1 MNMNFRQAELY
12 QRIERFSLDEPDHQL
27 SFSQRLARD
36 NGWSL
41 HYTDKVIEEYKKFV
55 FLAVVAGHPVS
66 PSDQVDQA
74 WHLHLTY
81 TRSYW
86 QEFCPNILQ
95 TSLHHEPTRG
105 GLSEKIKFDE
115 LYSKTLESYRQFFDQ
130 SPPLN
135 IWPQPKDRFGRDL
148 YFQRV
153 NIKQNWVL
161 KKIDCQPLFNTLF
174 RQIKQVRIFLLFV
187 FTSFVLSSC
196 QFVSRIPNPIIFT
209 DLNFLGFYTFY
220 IVLGLVSIAHAFWL
234 NHYLRLPTNAPNEE
248 FPDLNKYEVA
258 FLANGNNRMVETVI
272 VSLVQ
277 RGYAEVRGEKLIL
290 KQTVDNT
297 CDPIETAVL
306 KSIGMSD
313 GIVTDILR
321 ISSGLGD
328 SIGERLRQLGLLAD
342 NKLNDQAVKAQS
354 FPYLIVLA
362 SEIVF
367 VILGLG
373 IICKMLVEYLHG
385 NGLGNFHLFFV
396 YLLPIFLLIGVL
408 GNLTSPHRSSYGDRF
423 FNDLSTRLKYLR
435 EANSYWRVAK
445 SYDIVL
451 SFAVFGRTVLASDST
466 LSDLYQMLVRK
477 NVGSGDSS
485 GDIGGDIDGDS
496 GGCGGCGGCACD

>member
-12 QRIERFSLDEPDHQL
+12 QRIERFSLDQPDHQL
-27 SFSQRLARD
+27 SFSQRLAKD

-86 QEFCPNILQ
+86 EEFCPKILQ

-196 QFVSRIPNPIIFT
+196 QFISSNPNPIIFT
-209 DLNFLGFYTFY
+209 DLNFLAFC
-220 IVLGLVSIAHAFWL
+220 IVLGLVSIAHAFCL
-234 NHYLRLPTNAPNEE
+234 RHYLRLPTNAPNEE

-258 FLANGNNRMVETVI
+258 FLAGGNIRMVETAI

-277 RGYAEVRGEKLIL
+277 RGYAEVRREKLIL

-313 GIVTDILR
+313 GTVTDILR

-328 SIGERLRQLGLLAD
+328 SIGVRLRQFGLLA
-342 NKLNDQAVKAQS
+342 NKLNYQHYQQI
-354 FPYLIVLA
+354 FPFLIVVVSLL
-362 SEIVF
+362 VF
-367 VILGLG
+367 VILGWG
-373 IICKMLVEYLHG
+373 IICKTLVEYLLHR
-385 NGLGNFHLFFV
+385 NGLAFAHLFFV

-435 EANSYWRVAK
+435 VANS
-445 SYDIVL
+445 SDIVL
-451 SFAVFGRTVLASDST
+451 AVAVFGITVLASDTT
-466 LSDLYQMLVRK
+466 LSDLYQMFVPKRVFEKFLA
-477 NVGSGDSS
+477 G
-485 GDIGGDIDGDS
+485 
-496 GGCGGCGGCACD
+496 